1 MGSSSRRRPKRLAAK
16 LFAIRKHLGLTQ
28 SQMIFKLDE
37 LYIYPSHISDYERG
51 EREPNLLVLLKYA
64 RLAQVP
70 MEMLIDD
77 AMNLPGDMHLYTKTA
92 NILIKRK
99 PK

>member
-1 MGSSSRRRPKRLAAK
+1 MGSSSRRRPKRLARK
-16 LFAIRKHLGLTQ
+16 LFAIRQHLGLTQ
-28 SQMIFKLDE
+28 AEMVRKLDD
-37 LYIYPSHISDYERG
+37 LYIYPSHISGYERG

-70 MEMLIDD
+70 MEMLVDD
-77 AMNLPGDMHLYTKTA
+77 AMNLPGEMNLFTNMA
-92 NILIKRK
+92 SNLAERK